1 MAYIITAVGAGGKTT
16 YLKCRAQEYL
26 RQGKRAAM
34 TTTTH
39 IWAPRVRFPE
49 TENAFTENI
58 SSENASTENASPGNA
73 FSEKTPPGP
82 DYFGRQEASGK
93 LAPLD
98 EETFAR
104 ICREYD
110 VVLVEGDGSHCMP
123 VKIPGKNEPVIPPD
137 TDEIVVVMG
146 AHAIGRRLDVVCH
159 RYEGSSRETVTE
171 QMLEEIA
178 EQYYI
183 RPLRKK
189 YPKAQVRYVLSR
201 MPQRAG
207 RTACVLMASGFG
219 RRYGG
224 NKLLD
229 LFHGKPLY
237 RHCLDH
243 VAEAMG
249 RENAIVVTQYEE
261 IMQQTRALGI
271 AAVWNDQAGEG
282 ISASIRLGTKSALAM
297 GADAVMFFAADMPF
311 LPAVEI
317 RRFARQFSGSGTA
330 FGCMEFGKE
339 HITTNPGAFL
349 LKAEAE
355 KLLQLR
361 GDRGAMRL
369 MKQEPWKVYYYQ
381 IAPEYVVDVDVR
393 T

>member
-1 MAYIITAVGAGGKTT
+1 
-16 YLKCRAQEYL
+16 
-26 RQGKRAAM
+26 
-34 TTTTH
+34 
-39 IWAPRVRFPE
+39 
-49 TENAFTENI
+49 
-58 SSENASTENASPGNA
+58 
-73 FSEKTPPGP
+73 
-82 DYFGRQEASGK
+82 
-93 LAPLD
+93 
-98 EETFAR
+98 
-104 ICREYD
+104 
-110 VVLVEGDGSHCMP
+110 
-123 VKIPGKNEPVIPPD
+123 
-137 TDEIVVVMG
+137 
-146 AHAIGRRLDVVCH
+146 
-159 RYEGSSRETVTE
+159 
-171 QMLEEIA
+171 
-178 EQYYI
+178 
-183 RPLRKK
+183 
-189 YPKAQVRYVLSR
+189 
-201 MPQRAG
+201 
-207 RTACVLMASGFG
+207 
-219 RRYGG
+219 
-224 NKLLD
+224 
-229 LFHGKPLY
+229 
-237 RHCLDH
+237 
-243 VAEAMG
+243 MG

-317 RRFARQFSGSGTA
+317 RRFARQFSGSGKA